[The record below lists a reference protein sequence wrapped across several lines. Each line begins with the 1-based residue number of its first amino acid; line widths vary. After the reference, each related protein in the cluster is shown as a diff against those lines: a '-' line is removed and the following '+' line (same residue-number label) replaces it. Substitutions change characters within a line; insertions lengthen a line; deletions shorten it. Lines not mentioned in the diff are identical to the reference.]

1 MVLSSVQKVWKNNKS
16 LCICIPA
23 NVCNALEIERGDL
36 IQVSWDEVITLKDS
50 RNNKL
55 NDGDLP
61 EL

>member
-23 NVCNALEIERGDL
+23 NVCNAIGIKRGDL
-36 IQVSWDEVITLKDS
+36 IQVSWDEVIPLKDS
-50 RNNKL
+50 VNNKL
-55 NDGDLP
+55 NNKDLP